1 MKHKKLF
8 FLLLLVAL
16 MPIPAALAQPVAEGA
31 LVGGAFG
38 AGTGAII
45 GSYTGRAG
53 EGALIGAGIG
63 ALTGAA
69 IGSASRP
76 RYYATPAPYPYVMPV
91 RHGVYYGPRTRHY
104 VRTPL
109 RPVAY
114 RPYRPAH
121 WYRPPGVA
129 VRTDVVVPVR
139 RTVVQPAPLPVPRAV
154 PLVETRPIAPIP
166 PAGRVAAPAV
176 RTSVPTAAPPAGYTV
191 RTVTGPSGER
201 YEERVPLR

>member
-1 MKHKKLF
+1 MKHKKSI
-8 FLLLLVAL
+8 FLLLLVVLIAT
-16 MPIPAALAQPVAEGA
+16 PAALAQPVAEGA
-31 LVGGAFG
+31 FVGGAFG

-91 RHGVYYGPRTRHY
+91 RHGIHYRHRPYYP
-104 VRTPL
+104 VRAPL
-109 RPVAY
+109 RPVVY
-114 RPYRPAH
+114 HTPRPVTR
-121 WYRPPGVA
+121 YRPPGV
-129 VRTDVVVPVR
+129 PVR
-139 RTVVQPAPLPVPRAV
+139 KVVQPVPLPAPRAV

-166 PAGRVAAPAV
+166 PAGRTAVPA
-176 RTSVPTAAPPAGYTV
+176 TGYTV
-191 RTVTGPSGER
+191 RTVTTPSGER